1 VATKKKPKTGG
12 FRKWTEEDV
21 TAYRAFYAVGT
32 RQRLAVE
39 LVLNL
44 GIRPESGMDSQVR
57 NRAPWHVLRT
67 PVTICCPPTP
77 R

>member
-12 FRKWTEEDV
+12 FRKWTEEAV

-44 GIRPESGMDSQVR
+44 GIRPESGMDSRLR
-57 NRAPWHVLRT
+57 NRGTCFVR